1 MSTIVHPDAA
11 PPRWFYKNLARV
23 LVEPAASEGTLG
35 IVEMLGTRGEMP
47 PLHVHHRED
56 EAFVVLD
63 GELSIHLPGGSSVLR
78 AGEALVA
85 PRGISHTYR
94 VETDRARW
102 LAVSTPAG
110 FVSFV
115 EAASDPAGL
124 RGRSARRAARRHG
137 SAPRPGGGARD
148 RDHRPAGH
156 HALDG

>member
-1 MSTIVHPDAA
+1 MSTIIHPDAA

-56 EAFVVLD
+56 EAFVVLG
-63 GELSIHLPGGSSVLR
+63 GELSIHLPNGSSALR

-94 VETDRARW
+94 VETERARW

-115 EAASDPAGL
+115 EAASDPADYADVPPDERPVDMDRL
-124 RGRSARRAARRHG
+124 LAQAEAHG
-137 SAPRPGGGARD
+137 IEIIGPPGTM
-148 RDHRPAGH
+148 P
-156 HALDG
+156 